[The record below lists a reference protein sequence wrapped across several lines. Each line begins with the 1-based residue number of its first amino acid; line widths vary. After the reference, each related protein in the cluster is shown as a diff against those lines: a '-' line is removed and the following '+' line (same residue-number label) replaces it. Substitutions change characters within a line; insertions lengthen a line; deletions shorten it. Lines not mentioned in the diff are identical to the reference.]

1 MCALEL
7 KGKDMSG
14 QGGEKGE
21 NGWSVCVVVGVEDV
35 RFDVW
40 KSVNVS
46 VTVTPHLS
54 SPLPSLVLDRVNSCQ
69 ESPT

>member
-14 QGGEKGE
+14 EGGEWGE

-40 KSVNVS
+40 KCVNVS
-46 VTVTPHLS
+46 VTPHLS
-54 SPLPSLVLDRVNSCQ
+54 SPLPPLVLDRVNSCQ